1 MKKKIIF
8 VTKALWIGGIET
20 ALVNLLNHFDYDK
33 YDITLLVVHAELNLL
48 DQINPNCRVLI
59 IDREKTYSFEKD
71 YKFAKLYHLTEETQH
86 PSVLHRAFM
95 WVTPLIK
102 WLENGLY
109 IHYVR
114 TQMKSEHFDT
124 CVIYSDVVAETAI
137 HAIGAEQYLMY
148 YHHGAMRHV
157 YHDSIAYKKCNRII
171 AVSEN
176 QANELKRYVP
186 EAAEKIT
193 VIHNLTDVKGIRE
206 KAKEQTEEWFNPQKF
221 QIVSVGRVSYEKGM
235 DIAVRV
241 CAKLVEDGF
250 RNICWWIVGD
260 GPVMQEIRKMIAELG
275 MESYMKLVGM
285 KENPYPYIRQASL
298 YVQPSRFEGYPMTI
312 LEALVIGQPVISTY
326 NNGAKEIL
334 QDRKTGL
341 LCSVDILQIVRLV
354 KLTMQKENILNEL
367 KENIVKLDFE
377 QQNEI
382 IMKLLENI
390 L

>member
-1 MKKKIIF
+1 M
-8 VTKALWIGGIET
+8 
-20 ALVNLLNHFDYDK
+20 
-33 YDITLLVVHAELNLL
+33 
-48 DQINPNCRVLI
+48 
-59 IDREKTYSFEKD
+59 
-71 YKFAKLYHLTEETQH
+71 
-86 PSVLHRAFM
+86 
-95 WVTPLIK
+95 
-102 WLENGLY
+102 
-109 IHYVR
+109 
-114 TQMKSEHFDT
+114 
-124 CVIYSDVVAETAI
+124 
-137 HAIGAEQYLMY
+137 
-148 YHHGAMRHV
+148 
-157 YHDSIAYKKCNRII
+157 
-171 AVSEN
+171 
-176 QANELKRYVP
+176 KRYVP

-221 QIVSVGRVSYEKGM
+221 HIVSVGRVSYEKGM

-312 LEALVIGQPVISTY
+312 LEALVIGKPVISTY

-334 QDRKTGL
+334 QDRKNGL

-354 KLTMQKENILNEL
+354 KLTMQEENILNEL
-367 KENIVKLDFE
+367 KENIVKIDFE